1 MSVISASTVSSSQMV
16 LMDLVLICRT
26 RIVQTV
32 AISSA
37 KNGQDI
43 PFETFLGFDGDK
55 VPDIDLNFSGED
67 QPSAH
72 LDVRDIFG
80 EEYAFRAGT
89 VGTVAAKTAYGF
101 VKGYERD
108 FGKYYRDAEVE
119 RLALGALGS
128 NGRLVSTRGNRCYS
142 KLYGCL

>member
-1 MSVISASTVSSSQMV
+1 MV
-16 LMDLVLICRT
+16 LMVQGLICLI

-32 AISSA
+32 VQTQQ
-37 KNGQDI
+37 KWQDI

-101 VKGYERD
+101 VKGEQD
-108 FGKYYRDAEVE
+108 
-119 RLALGALGS
+119 
-128 NGRLVSTRGNRCYS
+128 
-142 KLYGCL
+142 

>member
-1 MSVISASTVSSSQMV
+1 MLVQRSNERGYLVGSRGSVGSSF
-16 LMDLVLICRT
+16 
-26 RIVQTV
+26 V
-32 AISSA
+32 ATMIGITEVNPLSPHYVCGQCQYSEFITDGSYGSGFDMPNKDCPKCGHKLS

-89 VGTVAAKTAYGF
+89 VGTVAAKTALWICQGL
-101 VKGYERD
+101 R
-108 FGKYYRDAEVE
+108 A
-119 RLALGALGS
+119 
-128 NGRLVSTRGNRCYS
+128 
-142 KLYGCL
+142 